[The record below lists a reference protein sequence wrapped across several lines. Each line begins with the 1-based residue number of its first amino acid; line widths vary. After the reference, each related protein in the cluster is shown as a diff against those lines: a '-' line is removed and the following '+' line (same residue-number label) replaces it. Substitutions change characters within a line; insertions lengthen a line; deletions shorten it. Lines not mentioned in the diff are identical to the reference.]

1 MYFPRQTK
9 KDCVLIQDAFRLN
22 GLTKLHEK
30 QDGGKN
36 ALKERKNAKRK
47 NKNFRMFP
55 APETATNKP
64 PTHHESHR
72 PKKPCCYQQQS
83 IATAPQMP
91 HRAYEKG
98 NRYNHIHGKTGR

>member
-1 MYFPRQTK
+1 MYFPRHEK

-47 NKNFRMFP
+47 NNSYRMLP
-55 APETATNKP
+55 APETATNTPLTSHQEP
-64 PTHHESHR
+64 PTEKALLL
-72 PKKPCCYQQQS
+72 P
-83 IATAPQMP
+83 TAKHYHSAAFA
-91 HRAYEKG
+91 HRAHEKG
-98 NRYNHIHGKTGR
+98 QQV

>member
-1 MYFPRQTK
+1 MYFPRHAK

-47 NKNFRMFP
+47 NNSCRMFP
-55 APETATNKP
+55 APANATNKP

-72 PKKPCCYQQQS
+72 PKKLCCYQQQS
-83 IATAPQMP
+83 TSTAPQMP
-91 HRAYEKG
+91 HRAHEKG
-98 NRYNHIHGKTGR
+98 QQV